1 MTGAKK
7 HRPAEKAKSEA
18 RKARLAAALKENL
31 LKRKAQA
38 TPSKVRGIG
47 MRGDSVK
54 GKGVDWTVGRGPTG
68 ALAEDGV
75 FAEKSGRRVRPGRE
89 GITSWTASALSAA
102 GA

>member
-7 HRPAEKAKSEA
+7 NRPAEKAKSEA
-18 RKARLAAALKENL
+18 REARLAAALKKNL

-38 TPSKVRGIG
+38 RPRKVQGIG

-68 ALAEDGV
+68 ALAEDGGLRR
-75 FAEKSGRRVRPGRE
+75 KKQGGRVRPGGRE
-89 GITSWTASALSAA
+89 
-102 GA
+102 